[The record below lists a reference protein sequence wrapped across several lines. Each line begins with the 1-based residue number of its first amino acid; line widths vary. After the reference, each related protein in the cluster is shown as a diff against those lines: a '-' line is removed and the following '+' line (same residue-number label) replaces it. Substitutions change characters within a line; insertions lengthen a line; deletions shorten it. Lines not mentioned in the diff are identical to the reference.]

1 MISNNKNVNNEKIKL
16 NQTKA
21 KNEQLRKEVNGLRK
35 ELASAQMEVGNLK
48 KNIGKA
54 KNKAEIQN
62 KDYIVGKKIAEEANN
77 QIIALRAKHEEEK
90 ERFEH
95 EIKKLQDRLKEK
107 DEYVEIDDKNY
118 NESFNQNKDKTK
130 LTDFTNPVAILKLRL
145 NKIVATNKEK
155 KKLMD
160 QYMRNVKVIED
171 AFDQIKEATGISNI
185 EEIVT
190 TFIKAEEQN
199 YSLYNYVNM
208 LNTETD
214 ALEESNKEIRDQIQ
228 RILERG

>member
-54 KNKAEIQN
+54 KNKAEVQN

-171 AFDQIKEATGISNI
+171 AFD
-185 EEIVT
+185 
-190 TFIKAEEQN
+190 
-199 YSLYNYVNM
+199 
-208 LNTETD
+208 
-214 ALEESNKEIRDQIQ
+214 
-228 RILERG
+228 

>member
-54 KNKAEIQN
+54 KNKAEVQN